1 MTKPIRNTGPC
12 FHLSLPRQRGQRD
25 VLSHTEFINVHILH
39 ALSLPGH
46 PSPSSYEKA
55 THGKL
60 VGPTLSTPRGDKYYN
75 QYRPLCEVCQRDRGK
90 VVETL
95 QGGQSLREISE
106 MIVEPKSESVLT
118 RQGILVAKAL
128 IDPNSERIPLRVMNL
143 TDANAELVASVNSL
157 ENSDPSCP
165 QVSIRCL

>member
-46 PSPSSYEKA
+46 PLRVTEKA
-55 THGKL
+55 THGRL

-75 QYRPLCEVCQRDRGK
+75 QYRPLCEVCPRDRDK
-90 VVETL
+90 VVGTL
-95 QGGQSLREISE
+95 QG
-106 MIVEPKSESVLT
+106 VEYSDGS
-118 RQGILVAKAL
+118 
-128 IDPNSERIPLRVMNL
+128 S
-143 TDANAELVASVNSL
+143 AST
-157 ENSDPSCP
+157 
-165 QVSIRCL
+165 